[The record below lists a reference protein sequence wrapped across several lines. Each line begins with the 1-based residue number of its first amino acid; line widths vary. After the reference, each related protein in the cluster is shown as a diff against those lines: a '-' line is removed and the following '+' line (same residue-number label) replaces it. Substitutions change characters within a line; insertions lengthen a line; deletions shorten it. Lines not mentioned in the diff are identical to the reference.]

1 MNSPIAEAQSIL
13 TLDIGTIHTRA
24 LLFDVVDDQ
33 YRFLG
38 SSMAPST
45 YGAPFYDIS
54 EGVYQA
60 LHRLEEST
68 GRVLLSESIL
78 IQPSQ
83 ADGSGVD
90 ELVITYTAGPSLKMA
105 VLGLLEEVSLES
117 ARRLASSAQ
126 TILVEAIGLNDSRK
140 MDQQIDALLQ
150 AQPDLILIAGGTEQ
164 GATRSVEKI
173 TELVAAVM
181 QLTPIDRMPDVIFAG
196 NQAMQKHV
204 TEALSKFNEVQVA
217 PNIRPSVDQEVLA
230 PAQDLMVKTIT
241 DIRNR
246 QLGGLQSYGSI
257 ASVMPVPS
265 SYATGRLVRFLS
277 QVNTP
282 GKDVL
287 TIDLGASNTTVASG
301 RDGQLDLSVYAVG
314 MGAGLSLALQL
325 SSLNAITR
333 WLPMAVPDDV
343 VRDYLRQ
350 KTLFPGAIPA
360 TVETLAIEQAMARQI
375 LYLAMRTHRARYQTS
390 LTSFDPV
397 LAAGATLT
405 DAPPGEALLM
415 LLDSLQPT
423 ETSTFMLDPYG
434 LVAALGSAA
443 AINTIMPVQVI
454 ESNAFVNLGT
464 VISPIS
470 RARTGTPILRVHV
483 ELTSGEENSY
493 EIQKG
498 TIQRLPVPLGQTATV
513 KLEPLLNLDLDE
525 SRKDRKNS
533 YKITGGILGLVIDA
547 RGRPIV
553 LPGDASRRQE
563 TLEKWSES
571 LGG

>member
-1 MNSPIAEAQSIL
+1 MNSPIAEAESIL
-13 TLDIGTIHTRA
+13 TIDVGTINTRA

-45 YGAPFYDIS
+45 HGAPFYDIN
-54 EGVYQA
+54 EGIYQA

-68 GRVLLSESIL
+68 GRVLLAQSIL

-90 ELVITYTAGPSLKMA
+90 ELIITYTAGPSLKIA
-105 VLGLLEEVSLES
+105 VLGLLEDVSLES

-126 TILVEAIGLNDSRK
+126 TILVEAIGLNDPRK
-140 MDQQIDALLQ
+140 MDMQIDALLQ

-164 GATRSVEKI
+164 GATRSVEKL
-173 TELVAAVM
+173 TELVAAVL
-181 QLTPIDRMPDVIFAG
+181 QLTPIDRMPDIIYAG

-204 TEALSKFNEVQVA
+204 SEALSKFNEVQIA
-217 PNIRPSVDQEVLA
+217 PNIRPTVDQEVLA
-230 PAQDLMVKTIT
+230 PAQDMLVKTVT
-241 DIRNR
+241 EIRNR
-246 QLGGLQSYGSI
+246 QLGGLQSYSSI
-257 ASVMPVPS
+257 ATVHPVPS
-265 SYATGRLVRFLS
+265 SYALGRLVRFLS

-287 TIDLGASNTTVASG
+287 AIDLGASNTTLASAQEG
-301 RDGQLDLSVYAVG
+301 KLDLSVYAVG

-325 SSLNAITR
+325 SPLTSITR
-333 WLPMAVPDDV
+333 WLPMTIPDDV

-375 LYLAMRTHRARYQTS
+375 LHLAIRTHRARYQTS
-390 LTSFDPV
+390 LISFEPMI
-397 LAAGATLT
+397 AAGATLT
-405 DAPPGEALLM
+405 DAPPGEALLL
-415 LLDSLQPT
+415 LLDGLQPA

-434 LVAALGSAA
+434 LGSALGSAA

-454 ESNAFVNLGT
+454 ESNVFVNLGT

-470 RARTGTPILRVHV
+470 RARTGTPILNVHV
-483 ELTSGEENSY
+483 ELASGEENSY

-498 TIQRLPVPLGQTATV
+498 SIRQLPVPLGQTATV
-513 KLEPLLNLDLDE
+513 RLEPLHSMDLDKT
-525 SRKDRKNS
+525 RKDGKHS
-533 YKITGGILGLVIDA
+533 YKITGGVCGLVIDA
-547 RGRPIV
+547 RGRPIE
-553 LPGDASRRQE
+553 LPGDPSRRRE
-563 TLEKWSES
+563 TLEKWAHS
-571 LGG
+571 LGA

>member
-1 MNSPIAEAQSIL
+1 MNSPVAEAESIL
-13 TLDIGTIHTRA
+13 TIDIGTINTRA

-45 YGAPFYDIS
+45 YGVPFYDIS

-68 GRVLLSESIL
+68 GRVLLAESIL

-126 TILVEAIGLNDSRK
+126 TILVEAIGLNDPRK

-150 AQPDLILIAGGTEQ
+150 AQPDLILIAGGTEE

-173 TELVAAVM
+173 IELVAYVL
-181 QLTPIDRMPDVIFAG
+181 QLTPIDRMPDIIYAG
-196 NQAMQKHV
+196 NQAIQKHV
-204 TEALSKFNEVQVA
+204 TEALSKYNEVQLA
-217 PNIRPSVDQEVLA
+217 PNIRPAVDQEVLA

-257 ASVMPVPS
+257 ATVKPVPS
-265 SYATGRLVRFLS
+265 SYALGRLVRFLS
-277 QVNTP
+277 QVNSP

-287 TIDLGASNTTVASG
+287 AIDLGASNTAIASG
-301 RDGQLDLSVYAVG
+301 RDGKLDLSVYAVG

-325 SSLNAITR
+325 SSLHSITR
-333 WLPMAVPDDV
+333 WLPMAIPDDV

-375 LYLAMRTHRARYQTS
+375 LHLAMRTHRTRYQTS
-390 LTSFDPV
+390 LTSYDPV

-405 DAPPGEALLM
+405 DASPGEALLL
-415 LLDSLQPT
+415 LLDGLQPT
-423 ETSTFMLDPYG
+423 ETSSFLLDPYG
-434 LVAALGSAA
+434 LASALGSAA

-464 VISPIS
+464 VVSPIS
-470 RARTGTPILRVHV
+470 RARTGTPILNVHV
-483 ELTSGEENSY
+483 ELATGEENSY
-493 EIQKG
+493 EIVKG
-498 TIQRLPVPLGQTATV
+498 SIRQLSVPLGQTATV
-513 KLEPLLNLDLDE
+513 KLEPLHSLDLDE
-525 SRKDRKNS
+525 SRKDGKFT
-533 YKITGGILGLVIDA
+533 YKVTGGVCGLVIDA
-547 RGRPIV
+547 RGRPIE
-553 LPGDASRRQE
+553 LPNDASRRHE
-563 TLEKWSES
+563 ILEKWAES
-571 LGG
+571 LGA